1 MSTSRPVEPGCVY
14 LVGAGPGDAELLTL
28 RADSIIRQA
37 DVVVYDNLVGDEVMA
52 RVPSSCERIYVG
64 KKAANHTMR
73 QEDICALLVR
83 LAQENKRVL
92 RLKGGDP
99 YVFGR
104 GGEEAETL
112 VDAGISFEVVPGVTA
127 ASGIGSYAGI
137 PLTHRDHAQS
147 VVFATGHKKEGP
159 VDLDWAALARPM
171 QTVVIYMGVS
181 RIEEIARRM
190 VAYGLP
196 RTTPAA
202 IVRRGTLPD
211 QRVLVATLADLAEK
225 AEAAGI
231 KPPALMIIG
240 TVVTLAPRLGWFKG
254 AD

>member
-1 MSTSRPVEPGCVY
+1 MSTPRPVEPGWVY

-28 RADSIIRQA
+28 RADRIIAQA
-37 DVVVYDNLVGDEVMA
+37 DVVVYDNLVGDDVMA
-52 RVPSSCERIYVG
+52 RVPDTCERIYVG

-73 QEDICALLVR
+73 QEDICALLVE
-83 LAQENKRVL
+83 LARQNKRVL

-112 VDAGISFEVVPGVTA
+112 VDAGIPFEVVPGVTA
-127 ASGIGSYAGI
+127 ASGIASYAGI

-181 RIEEIARRM
+181 RIEEIARRL
-190 VAYGLP
+190 VAYGMA
-196 RTTPAA
+196 RNTPAA

-211 QRVLVATLADLAEK
+211 QQVLVATLADLADK

-240 TVVTLAPRLGWFKG
+240 TVVTLAPTLGWFSGKH
-254 AD
+254 